1 MRTRVHIYP
10 ALFIPSSVL
19 LNLFHFV
26 WKDSSSAR
34 DKSVLSTEEKN
45 RDEKL
50 EPRWIRNILA
60 SRWISRKLS
69 PKNDNFFRRREKES
83 FFPRHLRIEHV
94 SAVIALPSLIKKTS
108 LLAKDFDTRALFPVF
123 LSKQR
128 TLLLWPHD

>member
-1 MRTRVHIYP
+1 MDSKYP
-10 ALFIPSSVL
+10 RLAL
-19 LNLFHFV
+19 
-26 WKDSSSAR
+26 
-34 DKSVLSTEEKN
+34 
-45 RDEKL
+45 
-50 EPRWIRNILA
+50 NIA
-60 SRWISRKLS
+60 QIIVKER
-69 PKNDNFFRRREKES
+69 FRRREKES